1 MPKGRAPL
9 EAGALAEVGQQVGN
23 PLWKAELMGVF
34 IKASSG
40 CCIRRTGLTG
50 AMTAVLRGAS
60 VETEL
65 SLASIMAPL
74 ESESVE
80 ASVESAPL
88 EKVVVG
94 TGASLE
100 RTEVL
105 AIWTGGPSK
114 SDSVEGEAPPLE
126 LTC

>member
-23 PLWKAELMGVF
+23 PMWKAELMGVF
-34 IKASSG
+34 IKASSSSG

-88 EKVVVG
+88 ETVMVG
-94 TGASLE
+94 A
-100 RTEVL
+100 
-105 AIWTGGPSK
+105 
-114 SDSVEGEAPPLE
+114 
-126 LTC
+126 